1 MTPTVVYDYTKHWI
15 YDENAPW
22 TSAAMGKASINNL

>member
-1 MTPTVVYDYTKHWI
+1 MTPPVVYDYTKHWI

-22 TSAAMGKASINNL
+22 TSAAMGET